1 MAASKAKQKNQT
13 PVVTYFIIFILG
25 FLTGVGFTIYKT
37 AGTVSDTAVTSS
49 NQTTQN
55 EETHQVILELKA
67 EVTANPDNFQAWKQ
81 LGNQYYDHNQPA
93 EAVGAYT
100 KALELHSGDANLLT
114 DLGVM
119 YRRIKQPQ
127 KAIESFDKAIQM
139 DPAHEPS
146 RFNKGIVLHYDLNK
160 PDDAIASWEELLRIN
175 PQARTAGGEP
185 IQDFIAKIKAQ
196 SAAKQ

>member
-1 MAASKAKQKNQT
+1 
-13 PVVTYFIIFILG
+13 
-25 FLTGVGFTIYKT
+25 
-37 AGTVSDTAVTSS
+37 
-49 NQTTQN
+49 
-55 EETHQVILELKA
+55 
-67 EVTANPDNFQAWKQ
+67 
-81 LGNQYYDHNQPA
+81 
-93 EAVGAYT
+93 
-100 KALELHSGDANLLT
+100 
-114 DLGVM
+114 M

-139 DPAHEPS
+139 DPAHEPA

-185 IQDFIAKIKAQ
+185 IQDFLAKIKAQ